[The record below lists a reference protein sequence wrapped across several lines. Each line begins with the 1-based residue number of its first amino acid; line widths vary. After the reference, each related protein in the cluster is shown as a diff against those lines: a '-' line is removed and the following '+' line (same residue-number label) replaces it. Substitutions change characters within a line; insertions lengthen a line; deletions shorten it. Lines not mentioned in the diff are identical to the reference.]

1 MNLRLDGLRLQ
12 FLIFAILPLSVLLLA
27 LALVGVRVHGQ
38 TMRRVVAERDGRYAR
53 AAAALINERV
63 QSRREVVKRVASG
76 LESAEA
82 PGDTVARF
90 ARLGSGPDL
99 GVAVLAAD
107 GRVLAGSLA
116 VDLSPAALAAVPPAG
131 EPIVLILERAPLE
144 GAVAFIAARAGK
156 LTVVA
161 AMDTLELLR
170 RPLGGVQATGEG
182 LRSILVGPEGI
193 LLAVAGEVTA
203 GEYLPRHPGVE
214 AALRGESGYAYYP
227 AEGGEHVVAFS
238 AIRAAGWALIIEE
251 PWAEVASPL
260 YRLSMAAPLSLIPA
274 LVAAVG
280 GLWFAAR
287 SVIQPLRRLQQA
299 AGRLSAGDYSAVS
312 ESVGGVAEIQELQ
325 RRLSEMA
332 HRTRSSQEA
341 LRGYIGRITRVQEE
355 ERGRLARELH
365 DDTIQG
371 LIGLDQRLQMEAR
384 DRRDSRPA
392 IPPWLDELRDD
403 VQKMIRNVRRLSQ
416 GLRPVYLEE
425 LGLVAAV
432 EMLVRDADSSSG
444 IAASITVAGERRRLS
459 AEAELA
465 VYRIVQE
472 ALANIVRHSRARSAH
487 VDLRFGTQELRV
499 SVRDD
504 GIGLEAAPDWNDL
517 ARDGHYGLIGMLER
531 AQAAGAAFSFDAA
544 PGTGATVEVVLPFG
558 APGGTRTPQG

>member
-53 AAAALINERV
+53 AAAALINQSL
-63 QSRREVVKRVASG
+63 QSREEVVLRVVGG
-76 LESAEA
+76 LASAEA
-82 PGDTVARF
+82 PGDAVARVV
-90 ARLGSGPDL
+90 RPRSSPDL
-99 GVAVLAAD
+99 GVAVLAVD
-107 GRVLAGSLA
+107 GHVLAGSLR
-116 VDLSPAALAAVPPAG
+116 VRLSPAELAAVPPAG
-131 EPIVLILERAPLE
+131 EPIVLIQDRDPLE
-144 GAVAFIAARAGK
+144 GAVAIIAARAGR
-156 LTVVA
+156 LTVIA
-161 AMDTLELLR
+161 AMQTLELLR
-170 RPLGGVQATGEG
+170 TPLGGVPAVGEG
-182 LRSILVGPEGI
+182 LRYILVGPKGTV
-193 LLAVAGEVTA
+193 LAVVGKVTA

-214 AALRGESGYAYYP
+214 AALRGESGYSYYP
-227 AEGGEHVVAFS
+227 AKDGEHVVAFS
-238 AIRAAGWALIIEE
+238 PISSAGWALVIEE

-260 YRLSMAAPLSLIPA
+260 YRFSMAAPLSLIPA
-274 LVAAVG
+274 LVAAIG

-299 AGRLSAGDYSAVS
+299 AGRLSAGDYSAAS
-312 ESVGGVAEIQELQ
+312 ERVGGVAEIQELQ
-325 RRLSEMA
+325 RRLAEMA

-371 LIGLDQRLQMEAR
+371 LIGLDQRLQLATR
-384 DRRDSRPA
+384 DRQDSRA
-392 IPPWLDELRDD
+392 DVSPWLDELRDG

-425 LGLVAAV
+425 LGLVTAV
-432 EMLVRDADSSSG
+432 EMLVKEADSGSG
-444 IAASITVAGERRRLS
+444 IAVSITVTGERRRPS
-459 AEAELA
+459 ADAELA

-472 ALANIVRHSRARSAH
+472 ALANIVRHSRAHTAH
-487 VDLRFGTQELRV
+487 VDLRFGSQELRV

-504 GIGLEAAPDWNDL
+504 GIGLEAAPDWSEL
-517 ARDGHYGLIGMLER
+517 ARDGHFGLIGMLER
-531 AQAAGAAFSFDAA
+531 AQAAGAAFTFDAA